1 MQKKIIVTCGD
12 INGIGPEIAIKA
24 IGENFDPLKYKFVFV
39 IPKNIFE
46 RYYFA
51 LSAEFEYAFS
61 DNISEDTNIVDII
74 DIGDTPMDIG
84 HPTVESGK
92 TAYKAIQKALRLSEF
107 DVQNCVV
114 VTSPI
119 SKTAF
124 ELAGINFPG
133 HTELLAEY
141 FNVRNFAMIFIGE
154 EFNAALATIHI
165 PLMEVAS
172 HISKSSLVNFFGF
185 LKNVLTN
192 DFKITQPR
200 IAVLGLNPHAGE
212 NGRIGTEEENI
223 ISPAVEKFPF
233 VEGPFVP
240 DAFFG
245 TKKYRQFDIVVG
257 MYHDQVLIP
266 FKMLEMNSGVNF
278 TAGLPIVR
286 TSPDHGTA
294 YDIAGKLIANPG
306 SMSKAIQYGVQISEN
321 REAK

>member
-1 MQKKIIVTCGD
+1 MQKRIVVTCGD
-12 INGIGPEIAIKA
+12 VNGIGPEVAIKA

-39 IPKNIFE
+39 VPKNVFE
-46 RYYFA
+46 HYYFA
-51 LSAEFEYAFS
+51 LSAEFEYSFGN
-61 DNISEDTNIVDII
+61 NISEDASIVDII
-74 DIGDTPMDIG
+74 DIGDTPMNIG
-84 HPTVESGK
+84 YPTVESGR
-92 TAYKAIQKALRLSEF
+92 TAYKAINEALRLSESN
-107 DVQNCVV
+107 VENSVI
-114 VTSPI
+114 VTAPI

-124 ELAGINFPG
+124 ELAGIDFPG

-141 FNVRNFAMIFIGE
+141 FNAKNFAMIFIGE
-154 EFNAALATIHI
+154 EFNAALVTIHI
-165 PLMEVAS
+165 PLMEVTS
-172 HISKSSLVNFFGF
+172 HLSKSSLVNFLRF

-192 DFKITQPR
+192 DFKISKTR

-212 NGRIGTEEENI
+212 NGRIGKEEQDI
-223 ISPAVEKFPF
+223 ISPAIEKLKFA
-233 VEGPFVP
+233 EGPFVP

-278 TAGLPIVR
+278 TAGLPVVR

-321 REAK
+321 REAR